1 MINRRKTN
9 KKYTLIF
16 CCILGFVFLTFFI
29 YSKSIQKHKEIAFF
43 NENIKILDTA
53 NTIYFKKSKNEIE
66 NSLKSLADSIEYEKL
81 SNKEYKRF
89 LLENWKYI
97 NLWNNCITSIYL
109 GYDENEIIADN
120 WEKPLDYNMKERP
133 WYIEGIKQSGTYWV
147 NPYLQIKTKKLVGT
161 ITRPI
166 RDKKGNI
173 KGIFAIDI
181 DLNSLSEILTSLNF
195 GFNNETFLLNSDGKV
210 IAHSMVNELSLDM
223 QGTELLN
230 QIEKS
235 NKNYYIDANKD
246 AYVFVKDSSNNWI
259 LVTRIPREILTQFKI
274 DKEFIN
280 LILFIS
286 ILIFVMYQLYL
297 FIDSKMNKKYLTAL
311 KAVQSRDNL
320 DELMEDVEKDSNEG
334 LFFDEVKALQVRIEN
349 LERELLRDEET
360 GLYNETYLKNYG
372 KNFINKGQKILVIK
386 YLNLSE
392 IKNQYGK
399 NVVELVLKR
408 GAMTINA
415 LKEADEPAVR
425 LTKDSLA
432 IIFKSG
438 DTQKRAH
445 YIIDEI
451 LNYQWKL
458 HNINLNIFP
467 NLIDFDEYFKELD
480 VM

>member
-29 YSKSIQKHKEIAFF
+29 YSKSVQKQKEIVFF
-43 NENIKILDTA
+43 NENMKILNTA
-53 NTIYFKKSKNEIE
+53 NNLYFKKSKSEIE
-66 NSLKSLADSIEYEKL
+66 SFLKSLADNIEYEKL
-81 SNKEYKRF
+81 SNEEYRKF
-89 LLENWKYI
+89 LLENWRYI
-97 NLWNNCITSIYL
+97 KSWNNSITSIYL

-120 WEKPLDYNMKERP
+120 WKKPNNYNMKERP
-133 WYIEGIKQSGTYWV
+133 WYIEGMKQPETCWI
-147 NPYLQIKTKKLVGT
+147 NPYLEINTKKLVGT

-173 KGIFAIDI
+173 RGVLAIDI
-181 DLNSLSEILTSLNF
+181 DLNNLSEILSSLNF
-195 GFNNETFLLNSDGKV
+195 GFNNETFLLNNNGKV
-210 IAHSMVNELSLDM
+210 LAHSMANELSLDL
-223 QGTELLN
+223 QGTDLLN
-230 QIEKS
+230 QIKKS
-235 NKNYYIDANKD
+235 NKNYYIDNNKD
-246 AYVFVKDSSNNWI
+246 AYVFIKDSSNEWM
-259 LVTRIPREILTQFKI
+259 LVTKISKEVLKQFKL

-297 FIDSKMNKKYLTAL
+297 FIDNKMNKKYLTAL

-320 DELMEDVEKDSNEG
+320 DKLMEDIENDSNEG
-334 LFFDEVKALQVRIEN
+334 LFFDELKTLQIKIEN

-372 KNFINKGQKILVIK
+372 NFFINKGQKILVIK

-415 LKEADEPAVR
+415 LKESDEPAIR
-425 LTKDSLA
+425 LEKNSLA
-432 IIFKSG
+432 IILKNG

-458 HNINLNIFP
+458 HNINLSIFP
-467 NLIDFDEYFKELD
+467 SLVDFDEYFKELD
-480 VM
+480 VI

>member
-1 MINRRKTN
+1 M
-9 KKYTLIF
+9 
-16 CCILGFVFLTFFI
+16 
-29 YSKSIQKHKEIAFF
+29 
-43 NENIKILDTA
+43 D
-53 NTIYFKKSKNEIE
+53 
-66 NSLKSLADSIEYEKL
+66 
-81 SNKEYKRF
+81 
-89 LLENWKYI
+89 
-97 NLWNNCITSIYL
+97 
-109 GYDENEIIADN
+109 
-120 WEKPLDYNMKERP
+120 
-133 WYIEGIKQSGTYWV
+133 
-147 NPYLQIKTKKLVGT
+147 
-161 ITRPI
+161 
-166 RDKKGNI
+166 
-173 KGIFAIDI
+173 
-181 DLNSLSEILTSLNF
+181 
-195 GFNNETFLLNSDGKV
+195 FLLNPTVKWN
-210 IAHSMVNELSLDM
+210 IA
-223 QGTELLN
+223 
-230 QIEKS
+230 
-235 NKNYYIDANKD
+235 KNYYIDTNKD

-408 GAMTINA
+408 GAMTVNA